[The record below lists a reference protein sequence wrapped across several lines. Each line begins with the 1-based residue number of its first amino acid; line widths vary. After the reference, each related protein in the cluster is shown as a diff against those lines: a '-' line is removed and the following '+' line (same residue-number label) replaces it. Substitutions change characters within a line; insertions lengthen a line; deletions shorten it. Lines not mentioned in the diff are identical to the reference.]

1 MHRFRQFVRRHF
13 WWLGM
18 IAAGALLAVHSLGI
32 RAITADTTSLF
43 LVGFILRCPWLA
55 ALKRIKIGDFE
66 AAIDPA
72 EVKRLTADISNALP
86 ELQQEATPT
95 PLGTSAAVES
105 VRQLAVSEPVLAL
118 AKLRIELERTL
129 RRRHGRT
136 SQSASS
142 PRNATL
148 GRIIQDLAAHKA
160 LPQDLAASIRDVV
173 AIGNRAIHGEEIRS
187 QDALAVAETGGEL
200 LEGLEQRARE
210 YAATHPQAREVISEA
225 DVEAYQEARYQL
237 TAVIPY
243 VDNPQRL
250 MYVLSHEER
259 EEFFEGYSEFGEF
272 VVGIERL
279 PNKNPA

>member
-1 MHRFRQFVRRHF
+1 MNRFRQFVLRHF

-32 RAITADTTSLF
+32 RAITVDTTSLF
-43 LVGFILRCPWLA
+43 LVGFILLCPWLA

-66 AAIDPA
+66 AEIDPA
-72 EVKRLTADISNALP
+72 EVKRLTADISKALP
-86 ELQQEATPT
+86 ELQQETTPT
-95 PLGTSAAVES
+95 PLGTSAAVEA
-105 VRQLAVSEPVLAL
+105 VRQLAVSDPVLAL

-129 RRRHGRT
+129 RRLHRRT
-136 SQSASS
+136 SQSASP
-142 PRNATL
+142 PRNVTL
-148 GRIIQDLAAHKA
+148 GSIIHDLAARKA

-173 AIGNRAIHGEEIRS
+173 AICNRAIHGEEIRS

-200 LEGLEQRARE
+200 LEGLEQLARE

-225 DVEAYQEARYQL
+225 DVEASQEARYRL
-237 TAVIPY
+237 TTVIPY

-250 MYVLSHEER
+250 TYVLSHEEL

-279 PNKNPA
+279 PNKNLA

>member
-1 MHRFRQFVRRHF
+1 MNRFRQFVLRHF

-32 RAITADTTSLF
+32 RAITVDTTSLF
-43 LVGFILRCPWLA
+43 LVGFILLCPWLA

-66 AAIDPA
+66 AEIDPA
-72 EVKRLTADISNALP
+72 EVKRLTADISKALP

-95 PLGTSAAVES
+95 PLGTSAAVEA
-105 VRQLAVSEPVLAL
+105 VRQLAVSDPVLAL

-129 RRRHGRT
+129 RRLHGRT

-142 PRNATL
+142 PRNVTL

-173 AIGNRAIHGEEIRS
+173 AICNRAIHGEEIRS

-200 LEGLEQRARE
+200 LEGLEQLARE

-225 DVEAYQEARYQL
+225 DVEAYQEARYRL
-237 TAVIPY
+237 TTVIPY

-250 MYVLSHEER
+250 TYVLSHEEL

>member
-1 MHRFRQFVRRHF
+1 MNRFRQFVLRHF

-18 IAAGALLAVHSLGI
+18 IAAGALLTVHSLGI
-32 RAITADTTSLF
+32 RAITVDTTSL
-43 LVGFILRCPWLA
+43 LLIGFILLCPWLA

-66 AAIDPA
+66 AEIDPA
-72 EVKRLTADISNALP
+72 EVKRLTADISKALP

-95 PLGTSAAVES
+95 RLGTSAAVEA
-105 VRQLAVSEPVLAL
+105 VRQLAVSDPVLAL

-129 RRRHGRT
+129 RRLHAHT

-142 PRNATL
+142 PGNATL
-148 GRIIQDLAAHKA
+148 GRIIQGLAAHQA

-173 AIGNRAIHGEEIRS
+173 AICNRAIHGEEIRS
-187 QDALAVAETGGEL
+187 QDALVVAETGGEL
-200 LEGLEQRARE
+200 LEGLEQLARE

-225 DVEAYQEARYQL
+225 DVKAYQGAHYRL
-237 TAVIPY
+237 TTVIPY

-250 MYVLSHEER
+250 TYVLSHEEL
-259 EEFFEGYSEFGEF
+259 EEFFEVYSEFGEF

-279 PNKNPA
+279 ANKNPA